1 VLPAV
6 LELVSRNETEPRAEA
21 ISELAKACLRRADP
35 VTGDADSTYRKM
47 VSLYEFIEKRTE
59 PAVVRVFNPT
69 EGSCG
74 YGTDGTVIEIN
85 TEDGPFLFDSVSAEL
100 AERNLSVA
108 RAEHPVVGTIRDADG
123 QLESIGPGRK
133 AQHRESIQ
141 HFELADRLDDEA
153 MADVERGV
161 RSILDG
167 ARQVVLD
174 FEPMKERIDRMISL
188 AKQAAGHYSD
198 EDIDETISFLK
209 WLRDGNYIFL
219 GYREYRL
226 LDSDGERAVQA
237 VEGSGLGLLANV
249 EDSAVSSPVALST
262 FPRERAERFE
272 NGPLITITKTNQRS
286 TVQRRDKMD
295 YIGLRLVAGD
305 GSTTGEIRLIGLF
318 TTKARFEPAFS
329 TPILRRKIE
338 AIVESEDLIEGSRD
352 HKAAIQIFDGFS
364 KHDLFASPTDELRS
378 EIMGLLR
385 TARGQGVRL
394 TVREDSLGRSVFV
407 LVSLPHETFNPLL
420 RAQLQA
426 LFMERLG
433 GSAVDYH
440 LNLTE
445 ANAAQIHFTVW
456 LDDGVAVDVPFS
468 ELEEA
473 TLALTRSWRDRIE
486 EELSTRRPDAEA
498 LADKWCENLPD
509 YFRTSTPV
517 SVAATDIE
525 MLERLVQSEQSFVV
539 GVQNEPA
546 GTHGEHLT
554 RITLYRADGKRP
566 LTELMPAL
574 EDFGF
579 EVVEEVPTRVD
590 GLDEHFIH
598 DFGVRIPG
606 AGALD
611 IEESGERV
619 EAALQAI
626 WEGGSDSDTLNG
638 LIVRAALSHQQ
649 VQILRAYRTYW
660 RRVRSVFTV
669 GYVNQSLV
677 RQADLARL
685 LIQLFEARFDPAEHA
700 DEAAIREQ
708 ILGRLEDVPSID
720 DDRIIRTF
728 MTLIDATVR
737 TNAYQPNRQ
746 VLSFKITSALVPDM
760 PFPKPMVEVFVLGS
774 GVEGIH
780 LRGGPVARGGIRASD
795 RREDYRLEVLGLMKA
810 QMTKNAVI
818 VPDGAKGGFVLRS
831 VPADPID
838 HRAEIERQYEQ
849 FIRGLLDLTDSIEAG
864 VITHPI
870 QTRIH
875 DGEDAYLV
883 VAADKGT
890 ASFSDLANSIA
901 ADYGFWLGDAFAS
914 GGSAGYDHKAL
925 GITARGAWESARRHF
940 GEAGINAD
948 TDEITVAG
956 IGDMSGDVFGNGLLL
971 SENVRLV
978 AAFDHRHIFVDPNP
992 TPGAAHAER
1001 KRLFDLSRSSWDD
1014 YDKDLISD
1022 GGGVWPRTK
1031 KKIRLSSQA
1040 QAVLGVE
1047 EAEYTPNELICAI
1060 LKAPVNLL
1068 WNGGI
1073 GTYVKGQLETN
1084 DQVSDRSNDAV
1095 RIDGHEL
1102 RADVVVEGG
1111 NLGLTQRARIEYA
1124 LTGGRINT
1132 DFIDNSGGVHC
1143 SDREVNLKIL
1153 LGLAAEAGE
1162 LPRNERDAL
1171 IAAVAPEVVSAVL
1184 YDSYEQ
1190 AQILAQEH
1198 LSSAPRLDA
1207 YEELMQSLEADGLLT
1222 RRMEALPSTDD
1233 IKDRSRA
1240 GHGLTRP
1247 ELAVLVSYAKRSIR
1261 ESLESSSLPDDP
1273 YLERDLRGYFPAPV
1287 VDRFDHVIPK
1297 HPLRR
1302 RLVATML
1309 ANDIVNANGATYVS
1323 RLCARTGAE
1332 PAEVVKAYRIAKE
1345 VTRAT
1350 ERWEAI
1356 EALFGQVPLTTW
1368 HELMDGAD
1376 GLVSVLTRR
1385 YLAQVPERML
1395 MEDVIGP
1402 SVERFRDLE
1411 RIITEGGA
1419 TEWRLRRQKHIEDLV
1434 TEGVPPEVA
1443 SWHVYV
1449 PVLTHASGAIRL
1461 SEQFDRSAFETL
1473 EVMLGVG
1480 QAVALDRLEEAT
1492 AEFRPKTSWDRW
1504 AIQTVQDDVL
1514 ALRQRLAAAVFFEAD
1529 NGASVDHYLV
1539 SHAHQVARIVRVM
1552 RTFESGSPDDLAPL
1566 VVAVRQV
1573 RTLLA

>member
-1 VLPAV
+1 MLSAV
-6 LELVSRNETEPRAEA
+6 LELVSQTETGPRAEA
-21 ISELAKACLRRADP
+21 ISELAQACLRRADP
-35 VTGDADSTYRKM
+35 ITGDAASTYRKL
-47 VSLYEFIEKRTE
+47 VSLYEFIENRSD
-59 PAVVRVFNPT
+59 PVAVRVFNPT

-74 YGTDGTVIEIN
+74 YGTEGTVIEIN
-85 TEDGPFLFDSVSAEL
+85 VEDGPFLFDSVSAEL
-100 AERNLSVA
+100 AAGGLSIA
-108 RAEHPVVGTIRDADG
+108 RAEHPVVGTERAADG
-123 QLESIGPGRK
+123 QLMSLGPGRN
-133 AQHRESIQ
+133 ASHRESIQ
-141 HFELADRLDDEA
+141 HFELVNRLNEVE
-153 MADVERGV
+153 MAELELVV
-161 RSILDG
+161 RSVLQG

-174 FEPMKERIDRMISL
+174 FLPMKERIDRMISL
-188 AKQAAGHYSD
+188 AKQAIGHYPDD
-198 EDIDETISFLK
+198 EVEETVSFLK
-209 WLRDGNYIFL
+209 WLREGNYIFL

-226 LDSDGERAVQA
+226 LDSNGERAVQA
-237 VEGSGLGLLANV
+237 VEGSGLGLLANT
-249 EDSAVSSPVALST
+249 EGSAVSSPVALSS
-262 FPRERAERFE
+262 FSSERAERFVS
-272 NGPLITITKTNQRS
+272 GPLIIITKTNQRS

-295 YIGLRLVAGD
+295 YVGLRLVADD
-305 GSTTGEIRLIGLF
+305 GSTVGEARLIGLF
-318 TTKARFEPAFS
+318 TTKAKFEPAFS

-364 KHDLFASPTDELRS
+364 KQDLFASPTDKLQT

-385 TARGQGVRL
+385 TAQGQGVRL
-394 TVREDSLGRSVFV
+394 TIREDFLGRAFFV
-407 LVSLPHETFNPLL
+407 LVSLPHETFNPML
-420 RAQLQA
+420 RSQLQA

-456 LDDGVAVDVPFS
+456 RDDGVTVDVPFS

-486 EELSTRRPDAEA
+486 EELSSRRPDAKA
-498 LADKWCENLPD
+498 LADRWCENLPD
-509 YFRTSTPV
+509 YFRTSTPLL
-517 SVAATDIE
+517 VAATDIE
-525 MLERLVQSEQSFVV
+525 MLDRLVKSERAFVV
-539 GVQNEPA
+539 GVQNEPVD
-546 GTHGEHLT
+546 THGEHLT

-590 GLDEHFIH
+590 GPTGQFIH

-611 IEESGERV
+611 IEESGDRV

-669 GYVNQSLV
+669 GYVNDSLV
-677 RQADLARL
+677 RQADLSRL
-685 LIQLFEARFDPAEHA
+685 LVQLFEARFDPVQHA
-700 DEAAIREQ
+700 DEALIRTQ
-708 ILGRLEDVPSID
+708 ILEKLEDVPSID
-720 DDRIIRTF
+720 DDRIVRTF

-737 TNAYQPNRQ
+737 TNAYQPNRE
-746 VLSFKITSALVPDM
+746 VLSLKIISALVPDM
-760 PFPKPMVEVFVLGS
+760 PFPKPMVEVFVLGT
-774 GVEGIH
+774 GVEGVH
-780 LRGGPVARGGIRASD
+780 LRGGSVARGGIRASD

-831 VPADPID
+831 VPADPAE

-849 FIRGLLDLTDSIEAG
+849 FIRGLLDLTDSMEAG
-864 VITHPI
+864 AVTHPLN
-870 QTRIH
+870 TRIH

-890 ASFSDLANSIA
+890 ATFSDLANSIA
-901 ADYGFWLGDAFAS
+901 ADYGFWLDDAFAS

-940 GEAGINAD
+940 GELGVNAD

-956 IGDMSGDVFGNGLLL
+956 VGDMSGDVFGNGMLL
-971 SENVRLV
+971 SANLKLV
-978 AAFDHRHIFVDPNP
+978 AAFDHRHILVDPDP
-992 TPGAAHAER
+992 APGPSHAER
-1001 KRLFDLSRSSWDD
+1001 KRLFELSRSSWDD
-1014 YDKDLISD
+1014 YDKDLISE
-1022 GGGVWPRTK
+1022 GGGVWPRTT
-1031 KKIRLSSQA
+1031 KKIQLSTQA
-1040 QAVLGVE
+1040 QDALGVGQ
-1047 EAEYTPNELICAI
+1047 AEFSPNELISAI
-1060 LKAPVNLL
+1060 LKAPVDLL

-1073 GTYVKGQLETN
+1073 GTYVKSQSETH

-1102 RADVVVEGG
+1102 RARVVVEGG
-1111 NLGLTQRARIEYA
+1111 NLGLTQKARIDYS
-1124 LTGGRINT
+1124 LSGGRINT

-1153 LGLAAEAGE
+1153 LGLAAERGE
-1162 LPRNERDAL
+1162 LGRDERDVL
-1171 IAAVAPEVVSAVL
+1171 IEAVAPEVVHAVL

-1207 YEELMQSLEADGLLT
+1207 YEELMQRLEADGLLS
-1222 RRMEALPSTDD
+1222 RRLEALPSTDE

-1240 GHGLTRP
+1240 GDGLTRP
-1247 ELAVLVSYAKRSIR
+1247 ELAVLISYAKRSIR

-1273 YLERDLRGYFPAPV
+1273 YLERDLRAYFPAPV
-1287 VDRFDHVIPK
+1287 ADRFDHLIAK

-1345 VTRAT
+1345 VTRAA
-1350 ERWEAI
+1350 ERWESI
-1356 EALFGQVPLTTW
+1356 EGLFGQVSLTTW
-1368 HELMDGAD
+1368 YELMDGTD
-1376 GLVSVLTRR
+1376 GLVAVLTRR
-1385 YLAQVPERML
+1385 YLAQVPESML

-1411 RIITEGGA
+1411 RIIEEGGSP
-1419 TEWRLRRQKHIEDLV
+1419 EWRVRRQKQIEALAA
-1434 TEGVPPEVA
+1434 EGVPANVA
-1443 SWHVYV
+1443 AWYVYV
-1449 PVLTHASGAIRL
+1449 PVLTHAAGAIRL
-1461 SEQFDRSAFETL
+1461 SEQFDRNAFEAL
-1473 EVMLGVG
+1473 EIMLGVG
-1480 QAVALDRLEEAT
+1480 QAVALDRLEQAT
-1492 AEFRPKTSWDRW
+1492 AQYNPRTSWDRW

-1514 ALRQRLAAAVFFEAD
+1514 ALRQRLGAAVFAEAD
-1529 NGASVDHYLV
+1529 NGVSVDHYLV